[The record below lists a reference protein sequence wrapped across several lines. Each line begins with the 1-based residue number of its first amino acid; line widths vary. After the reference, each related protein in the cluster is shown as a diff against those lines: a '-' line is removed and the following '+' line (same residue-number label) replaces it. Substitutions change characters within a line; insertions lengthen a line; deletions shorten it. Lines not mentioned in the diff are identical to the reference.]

1 MLSVRPTR
9 YRHAVAFHQF
19 VLSNDTT
26 YQCLRMATSQEPLD
40 RIQLCLCFQSYGPI
54 RPGHAFIAGLCWDF
68 FNKAPLSLLL
78 SALRSLHP
86 HSIRHNN
93 GVIVNHTQTL
103 SLTLSST
110 HKLTFCS
117 TSQVS
122 QKWKQYQ
129 TYLNSKSCVLQQC
142 LKDNCFIIL
151 GGILSQ
157 KHNDQD

>member
-1 MLSVRPTR
+1 MSPNGYLTRAIRQDTTLSVFSKLWPHKARPCF
-9 YRHAVAFHQF
+9 YCGS
-19 VLSNDTT
+19 VL
-26 YQCLRMATSQEPLD
+26 
-40 RIQLCLCFQSYGPI
+40 
-54 RPGHAFIAGLCWDF
+54 DF